1 MRGSVDRTLAETLVR
16 REKSSGSAGRRLLGR
31 LASQA
36 MRERMLRW
44 MITQASRTPGR
55 VLTAAC
61 ILGLVAVALI
71 PGLEIDASHTGMMD
85 PASEHMV
92 RAKTFHERFG
102 EPNQLLVVA
111 EGGSEPLRRAL
122 ISKVTARLIAPQGAP
137 EPPCDGE
144 AGPNAPGCVRYAMS
158 RIDLE
163 AFEEFGLLY
172 MAPDTINDV
181 VTALEG
187 EELGLKALLK
197 VRDLAS
203 LLDTVGTGLEAKAE
217 DADVEGAEDADEAI
231 ERLTEVLK
239 TLRKRLDGTSTSE
252 LRGSLLDT
260 PSSGEGLAA
269 EGLDAQGYLSTDD
282 GAMKLAIIRPVHT
295 SDEPRTVIP
304 FVSYVE
310 NQVAHVEQE
319 MAESCADT
327 ALCPDGPLKIAY
339 TGFPALVADEARSL
353 GRDLAL
359 TTGLALLGICLLFGL
374 AFRSIRVLVI
384 GIFPLLLSLVG
395 TLAFARVAFGALNLI
410 TSAFMA
416 TLIGLGI
423 DFSIHLMS
431 RYLEALEEGKD
442 SPEAIQD
449 AVMQSGPGLLTGGLT
464 SAGAFLA
471 LMIND
476 VPAFAEM
483 GVLSGVGLLL
493 SLFGT
498 LLVLPAMVV
507 SERLKFLRPTPKV
520 REPDATPSVWAEWIT
535 ARPGMLTLAGIA
547 LALAMVP
554 AGMGNSYNWNY
565 PDYMPDG
572 LPSVET
578 WNRLSQ
584 DTEFSTEVA
593 ALTAESPEQAAK
605 FVAALKKL
613 PTVRRVESMSQFM
626 PPEQKKNLLRLSA
639 LAPLLKVPSEPSGV
653 TLETGMETLRDTI
666 EDLHFEAKRADSARL
681 PVLTALLAETQRLD
695 QTIEGAG
702 AEVSQRADALSAE
715 ILALRGDAV
724 TALRRV
730 SNGKEVTLDEISG
743 KLPRELNQ
751 RLHSG
756 SHYAVYAYPAL
767 GLGEEANVV
776 AFLDDLYSVDDS
788 PVGFAVQHWHN
799 MTSTIE
805 GFEEAFLLALLAVCL
820 FVFADFRQL
829 TPTLASLSP
838 LAVAIAWVWGGMAL
852 LEIKYNPGNIIAF
865 PLVLGIGVDAGVHI
879 VHRWEQEGRGRI
891 TEVIRHTGFAVFMS
905 TATTMIGFGAL
916 SFASNRALASLG
928 VVLLLGVG
936 ACLVTATV
944 LLPAWLHTLKRDS

>member
-1 MRGSVDRTLAETLVR
+1 
-16 REKSSGSAGRRLLGR
+16 
-31 LASQA
+31 
-36 MRERMLRW
+36 MRERMLKW
-44 MITQASRTPGR
+44 MVTQATRTPGR
-55 VLTAAC
+55 VLTVAC
-61 ILGLVAVALI
+61 ILGLIAVALI

-85 PASEHMV
+85 PQSEHMI

-122 ISKVTARLIAPQGAP
+122 IATVTDRLIAPDGAT

-144 AGPNAPGCVRYAMS
+144 AGPNAPGCVRYAMA
-158 RIDLE
+158 RIDLT

-172 MAPDTINDV
+172 LAPSEINDL
-181 VTALEG
+181 VTALEDD
-187 EELGLKALLK
+187 ELGLGALLK
-197 VRDLAS
+197 IRDLAS
-203 LLDTVGTGLEAKAE
+203 LLDTVSSGLEAKAE
-217 DADVEGAEDADEAI
+217 SADLEGSKDADAAL
-231 ERLTEVLK
+231 ERLTELLA
-239 TLRKRLDGTSTSE
+239 TLRARLEGTSTAG
-252 LRGSLLDT
+252 LRAALLDT
-260 PSSGEGLAA
+260 QKSTGRLPA
-269 EGLDAQGYLSTDD
+269 EGLDEEGYLSTAD

-310 NQVAHVEQE
+310 NQVADVQRE
-319 MAESCADT
+319 MAGSCEDT
-327 ALCPDGPLKIAY
+327 VNCPDGPLRISY

-353 GRDLAL
+353 GRDLAV

-384 GIFPLLLSLVG
+384 GVFPLLLSLVG
-395 TLAFARVAFGALNLI
+395 TLAFARVAFGSLNLI
-410 TSAFMA
+410 TSAFIA

-431 RYLEALEEGKD
+431 RYLEALEDGKD

-449 AVMQSGPGLLTGGLT
+449 AVMQCGPGLLTGGLT

-498 LLVLPAMVV
+498 LIVLPAMVV
-507 SERLKFLRPTPKV
+507 SERLKFLRPTP
-520 REPDATPSVWAEWIT
+520 RGRDPHARPSVWAKWVT
-535 ARPGMLTLAGIA
+535 ARPRMLTLVGIA
-547 LALAMVP
+547 VALAMVP

-565 PDYMPDG
+565 PEYMPEG

-593 ALTAESPEQAAK
+593 ALTAESPEQLAE
-605 FVAALKKL
+605 FTAALKKL
-613 PTVRRVESMSQFM
+613 PTVRRVESTGQFM
-626 PPEQKKNLLRLSA
+626 PPEQQGKLLRLSA
-639 LAPLLKVPSEPSGV
+639 LAPQLKLPVEPSRV
-653 TLETGMETLRDTI
+653 TIEAGMEALRDTI
-666 EDLHFEAKRADSARL
+666 EDLHFEAKRAGSERL
-681 PVLTALLAETQRLD
+681 PALTALLAETKRLD
-695 QTIEGAG
+695 QAVGADG
-702 AEVSQRADALSAE
+702 PEVIRRTQALSSE
-715 ILALRGDAV
+715 LRGLRDDAV
-724 TALRRV
+724 KALRRV
-730 SNGKEVTLDEISG
+730 SNGNPVTLDEISG
-743 KLPRELNQ
+743 KLPRELNE
-751 RLHSG
+751 RLHSD
-756 SHYAVYAYPAL
+756 SHFAVYAYPAL

-805 GFEEAFLLALLAVCL
+805 GFEEAFLLALLAVCFL
-820 FVFADFRQL
+820 VFADFRQL

-838 LAVAIAWVWGGMAL
+838 LVVAIAWVWGGMAL

-944 LLPAWLHTLKRDS
+944 LLPAWLHTLRRES